1 MIPPTKSDAICWIF
15 RDISKINPVDNK
27 DPINAASTSTPDE
40 KCPICFRNIIIVNAT
55 TILAPEEI
63 PSTNGPAIGFEKK
76 VCNKK
81 PDRDNAPP
89 SIAAIRMRG
98 SRIFQII
105 LYSTASPSLMNNILN
120 IFGTE
125 ICTFPVLIFN
135 TIIAKNA
142 ARSPRNTT
150 VYLERLLKFSL

>member
-1 MIPPTKSDAICWIF
+1 MKKKLLYQVFAVIMMVTFLVTGCGQSGNDSKASKSSQ
-15 RDISKINPVDNK
+15 RSEEK
-27 DPINAASTSTPDE
+27 ASD
-40 KCPICFRNIIIVNAT
+40 K
-55 TILAPEEI
+55 
-63 PSTNGPAIGFEKK
+63 EKK

-135 TIIAKNA
+135 TMITKNA